1 MGNREV
7 REKFITNILDSDGS
21 SEDDDSVGSDELN
34 KKASSTS
41 DKFTLANPIKQ
52 IRKQSTLE
60 RQKNDLLAKADLVT
74 LIENNEKQ
82 GEFMPEKLIEQASQ
96 LLSFDKE
103 FYNVKKELLLYSQ
116 FQQISQMLYEDTNH
130 PYYGVVSCIKMFR
143 AKNGTV
149 IFVGNSSG
157 YIRVFDI

>member
-1 MGNREV
+1 MGATAATKHQKDLERKNRE
-7 REKFITNILDSDGS
+7 I
-21 SEDDDSVGSDELN
+21 
-34 KKASSTS
+34 
-41 DKFTLANPIKQ
+41 
-52 IRKQSTLE
+52 
-60 RQKNDLLAKADLVT
+60 LAKADLVT

-82 GEFMPEKLIEQASQ
+82 GEYMPEKLMEQASQ
-96 LLSFDKE
+96 LLSFDKA

-116 FQQISQMLYEDTNH
+116 FQHISQMLYEDTNH
-130 PYYGVVSCIKMFR
+130 PYYGVVSCIKLFR

>member
-1 MGNREV
+1 MSKHDLDYYTANMGNREV

-21 SEDDDSVGSDELN
+21 SEDDDSGESDDGKAGSDKL
-34 KKASSTS
+34 A
-41 DKFTLANPIKQ
+41 LANPVRQ
-52 IRKQSTLE
+52 IRKQNTLE

-116 FQQISQMLYEDTNH
+116 YQQIS
-130 PYYGVVSCIKMFR
+130 
-143 AKNGTV
+143 
-149 IFVGNSSG
+149 
-157 YIRVFDI
+157 

>member
-1 MGNREV
+1 M
-7 REKFITNILDSDGS
+7 
-21 SEDDDSVGSDELN
+21 
-34 KKASSTS
+34 
-41 DKFTLANPIKQ
+41 
-52 IRKQSTLE
+52 
-60 RQKNDLLAKADLVT
+60 T

-130 PYYGVVSCIKMFR
+130 PYYGVVSCIKMF
-143 AKNGTV
+143 
-149 IFVGNSSG
+149 
-157 YIRVFDI
+157 